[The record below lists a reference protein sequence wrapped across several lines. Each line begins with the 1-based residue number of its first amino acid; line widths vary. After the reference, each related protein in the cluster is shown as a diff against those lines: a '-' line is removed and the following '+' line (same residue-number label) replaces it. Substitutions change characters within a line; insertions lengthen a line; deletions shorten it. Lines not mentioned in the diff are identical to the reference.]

1 MSHKNRRVNPD
12 LIASE
17 NIREEVLLKASF
29 CIAQVQTRRQY
40 LYLQTLITCIRSI
53 CAVLLNLV
61 ELFLIKSG
69 QSCCPGCEWPIV

>member
-1 MSHKNRRVNPD
+1 MSYKNTRVSPD

-17 NIREEVLLKASF
+17 NIREEVLLRASF
-29 CIAQVQTRRQY
+29 FTAHLQTHRQY
-40 LYLQTLITCIRSI
+40 LYLQILITFIRSI

-69 QSCCPGCEWPIV
+69 QSCCPGCIWLIV